1 MSSLRRTTTVVIL
14 CTAIAAAVGGWLG
27 VRYGL
32 RAVDTEQRLDQM
44 LHSELHLSSE
54 QERRIAS
61 LEASFAARRSALEGQ
76 MRAANRDLA
85 QAIAVRHSYDAEA
98 RRAMDRLHAAMME
111 LQEASIEHVLAMRAV
126 LTPLQAE
133 QFDRTVTKVLATG
146 AS

>member
-1 MSSLRRTTTVVIL
+1 MIV

-32 RAVDTEQRLDQM
+32 RSVDTEQRLDQM
-44 LHSELHLSSE
+44 LHKELHLSSE

-61 LEASFAARRSALEGQ
+61 LEASFAARRGVLEGQ

-85 QAIAVRHSYDAEA
+85 QAISVRHSYDVAA
-98 RRAMDRLHAAMME
+98 RQAMDRLHAAMME

-126 LTPLQAE
+126 LTPAQAE
-133 QFDRTVTKVLATG
+133 QFDRTVNQVLTTG